1 MDPSPHVEIPVS
13 NIQNKHPCFEDNS
26 KTDKNSN
33 NNNNNFNAFNN
44 KPNAQNDKNSISF
57 NNGYNNDA
65 SSNTDKSK
73 NDSKNVSIVQSEI
86 DIKIQINIRSRFMLK
101 VFGILLTQFIFT
113 FGLILIC
120 QIKKI
125 KNFLFTHTILL
136 IISMGISGFVFLVS
150 FIIFMCKPDT
160 MRKVP
165 QNYIV
170 LFLITVCETV
180 LLCYISILYSFIYV
194 VGAISYVTAICIA
207 IFGISLCN
215 KIDMKFLGMSL
226 IILIFIGLTYGLL
239 ALIFRSYYLNF
250 LFCLIGAIIFELF
263 IVYDTQL
270 IRDQYDIDDYIFAA
284 LTLYFDIIRLFIQL
298 LKILGS
304 LSRERG

>member
-1 MDPSPHVEIPVS
+1 MDPSTHVEIPIS
-13 NIQNKHPCFEDNS
+13 KEQKKQPCFEDNS
-26 KTDKNSN
+26 KADINSN
-33 NNNNNFNAFNN
+33 NNNFNRFNN
-44 KPNAQNDKNSISF
+44 NPKVQNDQNSISF
-57 NNGYNNDA
+57 QNGYNDEG

-73 NDSKNVSIVQSEI
+73 NGSKNVSIAQSEI
-86 DIKIQINIRSRFMLK
+86 ELKIQLNIRSRFMLK

-136 IISMGISGFVFLVS
+136 IILMSISGFIFLTS
-150 FIIFMCKPDT
+150 FIIFMCKPDI

-165 QNYIV
+165 HNYIV
-170 LFLITVCETV
+170 LFLITICETI

-194 VGAISYVTAICIA
+194 LGAIAYVTAICIA
-207 IFGISLCN
+207 IFGISLFN

-250 LFCLIGAIIFELF
+250 LFCLIGALIFELF

-284 LTLYFDIIRLFIQL
+284 LTLYFDIIRLFIQI
-298 LKILGS
+298 LKILGN